1 MAIHL
6 HGVSGGRLL
15 LALVLNVVIAV
26 AQIVGGIISGSLA
39 LLSDALHNFSD
50 VSALAISYI
59 AQKIS
64 SKRATRF
71 GTFGYKRAEII
82 AALFNSSVLAGIGL
96 YLIYESVIRFYNPQP
111 VVSSLVMA
119 LGALGVV
126 VNGGSIWLLEA
137 EAEGSMNI
145 RAAYLHL
152 LGDTLTSV
160 AVVAGGAAIHLWQI
174 YWADPL
180 ISILIALYLIFAS
193 VSLIRES
200 TAILMEFAP
209 KGVDIGEIAE
219 EVSKIPDIENIHRI
233 HLWRLGDREIFLQA
247 HLDFS
252 RNLTLK
258 ETTRRIEEVEKML
271 KERFGITGVVLQ
283 PEYMRD
289 DEKSLIKGES

>member
-271 KERFGITGVVLQ
+271 KERFGITHVVLQ